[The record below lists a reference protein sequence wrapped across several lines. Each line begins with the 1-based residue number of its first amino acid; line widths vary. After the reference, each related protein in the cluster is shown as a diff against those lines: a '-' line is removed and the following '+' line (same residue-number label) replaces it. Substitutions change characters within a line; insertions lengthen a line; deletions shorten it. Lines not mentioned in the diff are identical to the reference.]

1 MKEERELFPR
11 EKYLSNVRPFYK
23 DTEMI
28 KVITGVRRCGKSSLL
43 LLIQKELFQSG
54 VTESNIVSINL
65 DKRPYKHI
73 KDVEELE
80 GVIDK
85 CFAGVSGIK
94 YLFIDEVQNVKG
106 FEEVLNSYREERDY
120 SIFITGSNSYL
131 LSGELITKL
140 TGRYLEIDMTTLTFD
155 EYLGMKRFLGKNI
168 DENIIKAI
176 VAKNFDK
183 DVSIAFV
190 SKNNYIKKTKL
201 KEFYTTR
208 FSKPITCM
216 RLNNGD
222 ELVDVSVVNG
232 NSNFLITTKLGNST
246 YFNENQIEATGLRTL
261 GVKAISTLKNSY
273 ICSLLS
279 YRHDEKGKILFITDK
294 GAARIFDISKLELTQ
309 RLGKTQKV
317 FESFKSDL
325 HSCVFATKILNT
337 KEPLKLNALMS
348 DNSITELIID
358 DFKITPEKNCK
369 NNLNID
375 ESKTIKQI
383 FISEVQVIDDNT
395 IVETPSNEDKHISNN
410 SINNV
415 YKKDENTEEEYEQIS
430 IFDEMGD

>member
-11 EKYLSNVRPFYK
+11 EKYLSKVRPFYK

-106 FEEVLNSYREERDY
+106 FEEVLNSYREEGDY

-168 DENIIKAI
+168 DENIINELRSYIIEGGFPYAI
-176 VAKNFDK
+176 NYDGLNEKRFYVQSVVNEIFDK
-183 DVSIAFV
+183 DVKGNRKIRKKRLFELIMQFIINNFGCTISIENIA
-190 SKNNYIKKTKL
+190 NQL
-201 KEFYTTR
+201 KEVLHENVRKETIYRYVEQLENLRIISKCTR
-208 FSKPITCM
+208 FDLKSK
-216 RLNNGD
+216 RSLNGGEKYYLSDLSFYFIRNTDNRIPYGPVL
-222 ELVDVSVVNG
+222 ENIVYLYAKSLGYKVSVGKIG
-232 NSNFLITTKLGNST
+232 NLEIDFI
-246 YFNENQIEATGLRTL
+246 LR
-261 GVKAISTLKNSY
+261 SPF
-273 ICSLLS
+273 LS
-279 YRHDEKGKILFITDK
+279 YSYVQVAMYILTDEK
-294 GAARIFDISKLELTQ
+294 
-309 RLGKTQKV
+309 
-317 FESFKSDL
+317 
-325 HSCVFATKILNT
+325 
-337 KEPLKLNALMS
+337 
-348 DNSITELIID
+348 
-358 DFKITPEKNCK
+358 
-369 NNLNID
+369 
-375 ESKTIKQI
+375 
-383 FISEVQVIDDNT
+383 
-395 IVETPSNEDKHISNN
+395 
-410 SINNV
+410 
-415 YKKDENTEEEYEQIS
+415 TEEREYRSLEAIRDNYPKYLLTLDSFIQQRNGI
-430 IFDEMGD
+430 IHANLAEFIKEEKCF

>member
-140 TGRYLEIDMTTLTFD
+140 TGRQKFWDLLEYKMDYVSMPKFIRISHPSFRIGEESLRNVERYRQNLINEFRFCLQKDMQ
-155 EYLGMKRFLGKNI
+155 KRYYESMGCS
-168 DENIIKAI
+168 ENEFESRYAQKINHFQQ
-176 VAKNFDK
+176 VE
-183 DVSIAFV
+183 
-190 SKNNYIKKTKL
+190 
-201 KEFYTTR
+201 KEFMQ
-208 FSKPITCM
+208 S
-216 RLNNGD
+216 NG
-222 ELVDVSVVNG
+222 
-232 NSNFLITTKLGNST
+232 
-246 YFNENQIEATGLRTL
+246 
-261 GVKAISTLKNSY
+261 
-273 ICSLLS
+273 
-279 YRHDEKGKILFITDK
+279 
-294 GAARIFDISKLELTQ
+294 
-309 RLGKTQKV
+309 
-317 FESFKSDL
+317 
-325 HSCVFATKILNT
+325 
-337 KEPLKLNALMS
+337 
-348 DNSITELIID
+348 
-358 DFKITPEKNCK
+358 
-369 NNLNID
+369 
-375 ESKTIKQI
+375 
-383 FISEVQVIDDNT
+383 VQL
-395 IVETPSNEDKHISNN
+395 
-410 SINNV
+410 
-415 YKKDENTEEEYEQIS
+415 
-430 IFDEMGD
+430 